1 MSTKIH
7 RLNTSVQIGLPGLGA
22 QIVKALCELVNE
34 ILEAAFWLGSHSIY
48 LNIVVGV
55 GITEPHRNFHCF
67 AWISAVEPLSLVRL
81 WKRTL
86 HEHIPCY
93 VLKKG
98 N

>member
-1 MSTKIH
+1 MSTKIQ
-7 RLNTSVQIGLPGLGA
+7 RLSSSVHIGLPGLGA
-22 QIVKALCELVNE
+22 QIDKALCELVNE

-48 LNIVVGV
+48 LNIVVDV
-55 GITEPHRNFHCF
+55 SITEPHRNLDCF
-67 AWISAVEPLSLVRL
+67 AWISAVEPMSLVRS

-98 N
+98 S